1 MSDDH
6 TAEYTPP
13 QKPTDPLIGKRVGEY
28 LVRSVLGRGGM
39 GTVYRAD
46 DTALGIPV
54 ALKAIAPN
62 MAADEAFVRRFRTEA
77 RAMARVASPHIVRV
91 MALRE
96 VETAPGVTGLF
107 IVMEFVDGGDLHA
120 RMAHGPIPWTEL
132 WPLLRQM
139 LLGLEAA
146 HAVGV
151 IHRDIKPRNVLL
163 TKPVSGPSGDAGP
176 VVKLTDFGLARLS
189 DGDATRTQAVAGT
202 LAYMSPEQVRSL
214 PTLDHRSD
222 LFSLGLTA
230 YEALAGRLPFERD
243 GGEFTVMR
251 AIVEESFPPPT
262 AFRGEIPSAVAAA
275 LMRSLA
281 KDADQRYQSA
291 EEMREALAAAGD
303 DLTPTLTRV
312 PGRSRLKKTASSR
325 PEQTEKESGGPVVSE
340 RSLPLALLALGG
352 LAIAMLVGGVYWFT
366 RPATLEPAMEDG
378 VSYFLDG
385 EPWDASMEVDPG
397 THEVRCLAG
406 DISATTEIEVARRQT
421 RRVSC
426 FQHDQAIDV
435 SAFWDGSVTDAIV
448 LVNGTDTTAVPARL
462 SLPTGR
468 HVLRIQSAQAGRID
482 STVTVDVRPTFDPE
496 PPAPLA
502 VAVRAGEDPTPVAS
516 GQTGNP
522 ANTTLPPPII
532 TPPPT
537 RPIDPPTSGSS
548 DPPPTTPQ
556 VGSIDAVVPAGVT
569 LSVDG
574 SSISSGS
581 RDLRPGTY
589 EARCSAGSLS
599 STTRVTVTAGQRTPI
614 QCYTPTQAVRISVT
628 STDAESPW
636 MSVVVNGEALG
647 QTPTQVTLPV
657 GRHSVF
663 VRRRGYEVI
672 GEDMRTIDVPP
683 SFSPNPPAPVPLS
696 FQVRSAQ

>member
-1 MSDDH
+1 MSD
-6 TAEYTPP
+6 TPSP
-13 QKPTDPLIGKRVGEY
+13 DAPPRDPMIGRRIGEY
-28 LVRSVLGRGGM
+28 LIQEVLGRGGM

-54 ALKAIAPN
+54 ALKAIAPA
-62 MAADEAFVRRFRTEA
+62 MAADDAFVRRFRTEA

-96 VETAPGVTGLF
+96 VELSAGATGLF
-107 IVMEFVDGGDLHA
+107 IVMEYVDGGDLHA
-120 RMAHGPIPWTEL
+120 RMAQGPMEWHEL

-151 IHRDIKPRNVLL
+151 VHRDIKPRNVLL
-163 TKPVSGPSGDAGP
+163 TQPTGDQGPI
-176 VVKLTDFGLARLS
+176 VKLTDFGLARLT

-230 YEALAGRLPFERD
+230 YEALAGRLPFSRD
-243 GGEFTVMR
+243 GGDFTMMR
-251 AIVEESFPPPT
+251 AIVEEAFPPPT
-262 AFRGEIPSAVAAA
+262 EFRAGVPAAVAAA
-275 LMRSLA
+275 LMRSLE
-281 KDADQRYQSA
+281 KDADRRYQSA
-291 EEMREALAAAGD
+291 GEMREALAAAGD
-303 DLTPTLTRV
+303 DLTPTLTRI
-312 PGRSRLKKTASSR
+312 PGAPKPRKTASSTGSASR
-325 PEQTEKESGGPVVSE
+325 PIVSE
-340 RSLPLALLALGG
+340 RSLPLGLLALGG
-352 LAIAMLVGGVYWFT
+352 LAIAMLLGGLYWFT
-366 RPATLEPAMEDG
+366 RPATLEPVRADG

-385 EPWDASMEVDPG
+385 EPWETALEVEPG
-397 THEVRCLAG
+397 THEVRCLAN

-426 FQHDQAIDV
+426 FQHEQAVDV
-435 SAFWDGSVTDAIV
+435 SAYWDGSVTGAVV
-448 LVNGTDTTAVPARL
+448 LVNARDTTAVPARL

-468 HVLRIQSAQAGRID
+468 HVLRIQATEAGRID
-482 STVTVDVRPTFDPE
+482 STLAVDVRPSFDPE

-502 VAVRAGEDPTPVAS
+502 VAVRAGDDPTPPPPSTSSQTTGPVA
-516 GQTGNP
+516 
-522 ANTTLPPPII
+522 TLPPPPV

-537 RPIDPPTSGSS
+537 S
-548 DPPPTTPQ
+548 TTPSTTIPTRPPSSSTPQ
-556 VGSIDAVVPAGVT
+556 MGIVDAVVPVGVT

-589 EARCSAGSLS
+589 EARCSAGPVSE
-599 STTRVTVTAGQRTPI
+599 STSITVRAGQRTPI
-614 QCYTPTQAVRISVT
+614 QCHAPTRAVRINAT
-628 STDAESPW
+628 STDGESPF
-636 MSVVVNGEALG
+636 MTVVVNGEPQG
-647 QTPTQVTLPV
+647 QTPTQITLPV

-663 VRRRGYEVI
+663 VRRRGYEVV
-672 GEDMRTIDVPP
+672 GQDMMTVDVPP
-683 SFSPNPPAPVPLS
+683 RFSSASLAPVPLS
-696 FQVRSAQ
+696 FQVRPAQ

>member
-1 MSDDH
+1 M
-6 TAEYTPP
+6 
-13 QKPTDPLIGKRVGEY
+13 IGRRVGEY
-28 LVRSVLGRGGM
+28 LIQGILGRGGM
-39 GTVYRAD
+39 GTVYQAD

-54 ALKAIAPN
+54 ALKAIAPA
-62 MAADEAFVRRFRTEA
+62 MAADDGFVRRFRTEA

-96 VETAPGVTGLF
+96 VETSPGVTGLF
-107 IVMEFVDGGDLHA
+107 IVMEYVDGGDLHEH
-120 RMAHGPIPWTEL
+120 MASGPLEWHEL

-151 IHRDIKPRNVLL
+151 VHRDIKPRNVLL
-163 TKPVSGPSGDAGP
+163 TKPTGNQGPI
-176 VVKLTDFGLARLS
+176 VKLTDFGLARLT

-230 YEALAGRLPFERD
+230 YEALAGRLPFSRD

-251 AIVEESFPPPT
+251 AIVEEAFPPPT
-262 AFRGEIPSAVAAA
+262 EFRENVPPAVAAA

-291 EEMREALAAAGD
+291 GEMREALAAAGD
-303 DLTPTLTRV
+303 DLTPTLTRI
-312 PGRSRLKKTASSR
+312 PGAPKPRRTVSSKAKKASS
-325 PEQTEKESGGPVVSE
+325 GAVVSE

-352 LAIAMLVGGVYWFT
+352 LAIAMLLGSLYWFT
-366 RPATLEPAMEDG
+366 RSATLEPVQEDG

-385 EPWDASMEVDPG
+385 EPWEASTEVESG
-397 THEVRCLAG
+397 IHEVRCLTS
-406 DISATTEIEVARRQT
+406 DISATTEIEIGRGQA

-426 FQHDQAIDV
+426 FQHEQAVDV
-435 SAFWDGSVTDAIV
+435 SAFWDGSVTNAIV
-448 LVNGTDTTAVPARL
+448 LVNGRDTTAVPTRL

-468 HVLRIQSAQAGRID
+468 HVLRIQSAQTGRID

-496 PPAPLA
+496 PPGPLA
-502 VAVRAGEDPTPVAS
+502 VTVRAGDDPTPVAS
-516 GQTGNP
+516 GQTGGTTTT
-522 ANTTLPPPII
+522 TTLPPPPI

-537 RPIDPPTSGSS
+537 RPIDPPTSGTT
-548 DPPPTTPQ
+548 PPPPATPRM
-556 VGSIDAVVPAGVT
+556 GTLMATVPAGVT
-569 LSVDG
+569 LSIDG
-574 SSISSGS
+574 SSISSGP

-589 EARCSAGSLS
+589 EARCTAGPVFE
-599 STTRVTVTAGQRTPI
+599 STRITVTAGQQTPI
-614 QCYTPTQAVRISVT
+614 QCYAPTRAVRVSA
-628 STDAESPW
+628 SATDGDSPW
-636 MSVVVNGEALG
+636 MSVVVNGEAQG

-663 VRRRGYEVI
+663 VRRRGYEVV
-672 GEDMRTIDVPP
+672 GEDMRTVDVPP
-683 SFSPNPPAPVPLS
+683 RFSPNPLAPVPLS